1 MPLLSKLVAIN
12 ENTCANMSK
21 DEVMAAIADA
31 KAAGVLVITF
41 ESASLAGGADDEP
54 MDAHPDA
61 FNAGSAEDSE
71 EGATIVPNPPASPS
85 VRESTLL

>member
-12 ENTCANMSK
+12 ENSCANMSK

-41 ESASLAGGADDEP
+41 ESASMQSDTEML
-54 MDAHPDA
+54 
-61 FNAGSAEDSE
+61 
-71 EGATIVPNPPASPS
+71 
-85 VRESTLL
+85 